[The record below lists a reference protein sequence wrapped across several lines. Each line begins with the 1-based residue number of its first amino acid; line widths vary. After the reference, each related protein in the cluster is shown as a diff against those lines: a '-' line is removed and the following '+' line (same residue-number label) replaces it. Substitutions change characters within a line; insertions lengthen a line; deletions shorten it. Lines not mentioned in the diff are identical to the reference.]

1 MSPPSRSTF
10 SRRRFLVAAG
20 LAALAG
26 CTTTARSRVA
36 PSIDAGE
43 IDVGG
48 ASLPYWDTGGAG
60 VPLILMHPFAGS
72 LESWPSQR
80 AAFAGAGL
88 RVIAYSRRG
97 VGAKSPITTPIN
109 HAEDLGRVMEA
120 LRIPRAHL
128 VTVSGGATV
137 AADFLIAHPDR
148 VASAVFAC
156 SLISYQDPLLMAA
169 RRAAAPEPAADG
181 RRPAPEERELSK
193 IYRETN
199 PEGTRRWIEIQQ
211 RAQSAGLAP
220 TTQTNEVTLAA
231 IAATRVPILLI
242 AGEYDPLLTPEMLQ
256 AVAARL
262 PNAEPHLIRNA
273 GHQAHWEQ
281 PEAFNAL
288 VLDFVRRLPARQGSS
303 VLPALIRYGALD
315 PPEKTKK
322 FSF

>member
-1 MSPPSRSTF
+1 MRPAL

-20 LAALAG
+20 LAALSA
-26 CTTTARSRVA
+26 CTTTGRTRVS
-36 PSIDAGE
+36 PSITSGE

-72 LESWPSQR
+72 LESWPAQQ
-80 AAFAGAGL
+80 AAFTRAGL

-97 VGAKSPITTPIN
+97 VGATRPITTAIN
-109 HAEDLGRVMEA
+109 HTEDLRHVLDA
-120 LRIPRAHL
+120 LGVQRAHL

-137 AADFLIAHPDR
+137 AADFLISHPDR

-156 SLISYQDPLLMAA
+156 SLISYQDPLLLAA
-169 RRAAAPEPAADG
+169 RRATASASPSEGQRLSPA
-181 RRPAPEERELSK
+181 EQELSK
-193 IYRETN
+193 AYRDTN

-220 TTQTNEVTLAA
+220 TAQTNEVTLAA
-231 IAATRVPILLI
+231 IAATGVPILLL
-242 AGEYDPLLTPEMLQ
+242 AGEYDRLLTPEMLQ
-256 AVAARL
+256 VVAARL

-288 VLDFVRRLPARQGSS
+288 VLEFVSRH
-303 VLPALIRYGALD
+303 
-315 PPEKTKK
+315 
-322 FSF
+322 

>member
-1 MSPPSRSTF
+1 MVRLHAMLDPIRNIY

-20 LAALAG
+20 LTTLTA
-26 CTTTARSRVA
+26 CTTTGRSFVS
-36 PSIDAGE
+36 PSITTGE

-60 VPLILMHPFAGS
+60 APLILMHPFAGS
-72 LESWPSQR
+72 LESWSSQQ

-97 VGAKSPITTPIN
+97 VGATRPITTPIN
-109 HAEDLGRVMEA
+109 HAEDLGRVLEA
-120 LRIPRAHL
+120 LGIPRAHF
-128 VTVSGGATV
+128 VTVAGGATV
-137 AADFLIAHPDR
+137 AADFMISHPDR

-156 SLISYQDPLLMAA
+156 SLLSYQDPRILAA
-169 RRAAAPEPAADG
+169 RRAAAASVPSPEGHRPSPA
-181 RRPAPEERELSK
+181 EQELSK
-193 IYRETN
+193 VYRDTN

-220 TTQTNEVTLAA
+220 RAQTNEVTLEA

-242 AGEYDPLLTPEMLQ
+242 AGEYDHLLTPEMLQ
-256 AVAARL
+256 VIAARL

-281 PEAFNAL
+281 PEAFNAI
-288 VLDFVRRLPARQGSS
+288 VLDFLRRQPTS
-303 VLPALIRYGALD
+303 
-315 PPEKTKK
+315 
-322 FSF
+322 